1 MRLFRQRL
9 RAIEVAGLEAASA
22 AARQAGAIL
31 WSVPVPRASSTA
43 LSSAEARKQALID
56 TDLTIARGSF
66 TVLIGPSGSGK
77 TTLLTLL
84 G

>member
-1 MRLFRQRL
+1 LPDWR
-9 RAIEVAGLEAASA
+9 AASA

-56 TDLTIARGSF
+56 IDLTIARGSF